1 MRRRK
6 TIKVC
11 LALLVLSITS
21 LFVLA
26 NIAHQRGKRL
36 GILSSIN
43 RVFAGVKGPPEGYPI
58 TAVTRKGETIY
69 FDVITLDL
77 IDASNPQLVKPSYF
91 RLETD
96 MGGQLGVR
104 TTLQNVT
111 KLQVIKLPTF
121 SKSSARPDPSS
132 QIASS
137 KGFDPALLWTD
148 RNVDRMKN
156 TEPEPNPLKCRLRLT
171 FDSEKVLEGNVT
183 VHHVD
188 FENRVWGD
196 TPEGPRC
203 LSLPDIDYIRL
214 PKPKGK

>member
-6 TIKVC
+6 MLRVC
-11 LALLVLSITS
+11 LALMVLSITS

-26 NIAHQRGKRL
+26 NVAHHRGKRL

-43 RVFAGVKGPPEGYPI
+43 RVLASVKGPPEGYPI
-58 TAVTRKGETIY
+58 TVVTRKGETIY

-104 TTLQNVT
+104 STLQNVT
-111 KLQVIKLPTF
+111 KLQVIKLPSF
-121 SKSSARPDPSS
+121 SKSSGKSEASS

-137 KGFDPALLWTD
+137 KGFDPALLRTD

-156 TEPEPNPLKCRLRLT
+156 TEPEYKPIKCRLRLT
-171 FDSEKVLEGNVT
+171 FDSDKVLEGNVT

-203 LSLPDIDYIRL
+203 LSLPDIDYIKL
-214 PKPKGK
+214 PKAKGK